1 MNLQLLSQSWSKHA
15 ILAAALPVV
24 HSGPPQAGL
33 NEGFPQP
40 SPPSMSP
47 SSAALSPAWWGTVL
61 RCQALPEERERWRFI
76 PPPVLLRLG
85 IETARGG
92 GEDQVNLDSL
102 SHLCVPSLPPPL
114 PRAARSTMGLGN
126 SCFNPSSKDE
136 VLLPSLTPAGLATAA
151 PPPTNTHVFP

>member
-1 MNLQLLSQSWSKHA
+1 MRLISCVADMPPPPQRFSSASTPLHLAMNLQLLSQSWSKHA

-92 GEDQVNLDSL
+92 GGGSGQLGQP
-102 SHLCVPSLPPPL
+102 VPSVRPFPP
-114 PRAARSTMGLGN
+114 S
-126 SCFNPSSKDE
+126 PSPQGCTQHNGIRQQLFQSE
-136 VLLPSLTPAGLATAA
+136 
-151 PPPTNTHVFP
+151 F